1 MGEVTLRT
9 ICRRGHVKE
18 PSGRC
23 KECERLTYERRV
35 AARRAEG
42 LTARGRPRY
51 SLRTHCLRGHL
62 RSDNEVRRTTNGT
75 PYCRA
80 CNLESMRRH
89 RQRIR
94 ESLLIHPRRLRLA
107 WSDQGSLGLRRRFRS
122 ARPAATTQPSADS
135 AESAANSTTPWPVP
149 SAFIS

>member
-1 MGEVTLRT
+1 MGVAEVTLRT
-9 ICRRGHVKE
+9 ICRRDQAKE

-42 LTARGRPRY
+42 LNARGRRRY
-51 SLRTHCLRGHL
+51 SLRTHCLHGHL
-62 RSDNEVRRTTNGT
+62 RIDHEVRRKTNGT

-89 RQRIR
+89 RQRTWLLIR
-94 ESLLIHPRRLRLA
+94 ERA
-107 WSDQGSLGLRRRFRS
+107 
-122 ARPAATTQPSADS
+122 
-135 AESAANSTTPWPVP
+135 
-149 SAFIS
+149 

>member
-94 ESLLIHPRRLRLA
+94 ESK
-107 WSDQGSLGLRRRFRS
+107 SSL
-122 ARPAATTQPSADS
+122 
-135 AESAANSTTPWPVP
+135 
-149 SAFIS
+149 FIPDACASVV